1 MLLLALPLLLLILLL
16 LLLLLLIL
24 LLLLTLSLAS
34 GRPKALFLD
43 EPSSGLDVS
52 TRRFLWNFI
61 KYEYCG

>member
-1 MLLLALPLLLLILLL
+1 MAVLLLL
-16 LLLLLLIL
+16 L

>member
-1 MLLLALPLLLLILLL
+1 VLLLALLLSPLLL
-16 LLLLLLIL
+16 LLLLLL
-24 LLLLTLSLAS
+24 TLSLTS

-61 KYEYCG
+61 KYEYCD

>member
-1 MLLLALPLLLLILLL
+1 VLLLALLLLPLLPLLL
-16 LLLLLLIL
+16 LLLL
-24 LLLLTLSLAS
+24 TLYLAS

-61 KYEYCG
+61 KYEYCD